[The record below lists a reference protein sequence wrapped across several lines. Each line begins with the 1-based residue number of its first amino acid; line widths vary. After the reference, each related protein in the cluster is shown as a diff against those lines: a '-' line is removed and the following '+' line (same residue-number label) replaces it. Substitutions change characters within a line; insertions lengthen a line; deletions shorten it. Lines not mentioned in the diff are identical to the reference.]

1 MASFNIHLAIANKYL
16 VKNHINNKKEFYNGI
31 IDPDL
36 VENKIQSHYT
46 DLKSKNLLIPYLE
59 GKAQL
64 NKFLL
69 ENDIDTDYNKGVFLH
84 LITDYLFFKD
94 FFDNDYLINI
104 TYDDFVKDLF
114 YSYKYV
120 NNYLENKYK
129 LDLNQFG
136 DKLTTSIKNDINT
149 KKSECNDFKNILE
162 FDKLDLFI
170 EKVSS
175 VNLNEYKAKIILN
188 NKNVII

>member
-1 MASFNIHLAIANKYL
+1 M
-16 VKNHINNKKEFYNGI
+16 GI
-31 IDPDL
+31 
-36 VENKIQSHYT
+36 
-46 DLKSKNLLIPYLE
+46 
-59 GKAQL
+59 
-64 NKFLL
+64 
-69 ENDIDTDYNKGVFLH
+69 FLH
-84 LITDYLFFKD
+84 LITDYLFFND

-136 DKLTTSIKNDINT
+136 DKLTKSIKNDINT

-188 NKNVII
+188 NKNSII